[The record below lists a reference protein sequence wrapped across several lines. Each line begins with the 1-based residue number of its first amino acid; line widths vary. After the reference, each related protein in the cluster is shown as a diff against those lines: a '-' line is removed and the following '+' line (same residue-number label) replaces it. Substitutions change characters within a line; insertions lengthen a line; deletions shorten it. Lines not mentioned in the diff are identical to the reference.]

1 MICQE
6 GGTILHQKMLIL
18 GYTLLLDCILVI
30 IFTIPSWLVNVFCR
44 FVVKEWTMLS
54 LPKTSTLSSGWVP
67 IVSEPVIT
75 HTLMKSWTWQTNKEL
90 LSLMKAQEWEL
101 ESKWWISNFHWFSF
115 KCESD
120 WSRGWREFFRPILVQ
135 GKATLTCRLRY
146 HKTSMTRSR
155 LVLVLRLIAGQDGAC
170 FRPTNE
176 RKQYIAILDYFW
188 TEIGVISRSR
198 FFSFLSQSFF

>member
-18 GYTLLLDCILVI
+18 GYTLLLDRILVI

-54 LPKTSTLSSGWVP
+54 LPKTSTLSSGWAP

-75 HTLMKSWTWQTNKEL
+75 HTLMKSWTWRTNKEL
-90 LSLMKAQEWEL
+90 LSLMKALEWEL
-101 ESKWWISNFHWFSF
+101 ESKWWISNFHWLSF
-115 KCESD
+115 RCESD

-155 LVLVLRLIAGQDGAC
+155 LVFCVWLLDRMVHVFI
-170 FRPTNE
+170 PTNE

-188 TEIGVISRSR
+188 TEIGVTSRSR
-198 FFSFLSQSFF
+198 FFSFLSQSIF

>member
-18 GYTLLLDCILVI
+18 GYTLFLDCILVI

-54 LPKTSTLSSGWVP
+54 LPKTSTLSSGWAP

-155 LVLVLRLIAGQDGAC
+155 LVLVLRLIAGHDGAC
-170 FRPTNE
+170 FQTNQWA
-176 RKQYIAILDYFW
+176 KTIYCY
-188 TEIGVISRSR
+188 SR
-198 FFSFLSQSFF
+198 LLLNWNWCH